1 VVRSSASRTDR
12 LYPQKMFLVLIF
24 TRGWVDPRAKLRSE
38 KNPVTPPG
46 IDPGTIRLHRISAEP
61 WPLHH
66 PRSLIFQRLHI
77 YYTYWA
83 LTETVNEIQKLMV
96 CFLKLLNTDWNVM
109 LACKVG
115 KQSDWNSCCFVETV
129 LLIASGLSVVSVTL
143 HTEVY
148 RFVCLG

>member
-1 VVRSSASRTDR
+1 
-12 LYPQKMFLVLIF
+12 
-24 TRGWVDPRAKLRSE
+24 
-38 KNPVTPPG
+38 
-46 IDPGTIRLHRISAEP
+46 
-61 WPLHH
+61 
-66 PRSLIFQRLHI
+66 
-77 YYTYWA
+77 
-83 LTETVNEIQKLMV
+83 LMV